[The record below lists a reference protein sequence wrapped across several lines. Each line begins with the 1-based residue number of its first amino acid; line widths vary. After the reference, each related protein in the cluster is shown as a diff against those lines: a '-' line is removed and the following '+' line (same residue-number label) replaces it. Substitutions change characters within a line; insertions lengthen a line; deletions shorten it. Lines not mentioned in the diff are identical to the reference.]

1 MNCRRENIA
10 LGGFSPVEADVEV
23 RRKIPDLG
31 ERSLMQVKSHRCR
44 WTYLREVSPAAP
56 FMPREYS
63 SPNDERCGRIPARSD
78 QSRQGATPGP
88 ADQRWS
94 RGKRL
99 LLRQWQ
105 AARLARTHKDLLEDR
120 RYRPA
125 AEFFLSD
132 LYGTKDTGQRDAAVE
147 RIYPVMV
154 KMLPEAA
161 LHGVGVALELDALS
175 EELDA
180 QMLDVLFEDLR
191 VQDAITEHA
200 YADAYRR
207 CDNYALRKHQIELVS
222 EVGKD
227 LALVV
232 AKPLIYRLLRSMRVP
247 ARVAG
252 FGELQDF
259 LERGFH
265 AFQQLEQPEAFL
277 ETIEQREVQIL
288 DRIYA
293 SHPRPFDLEG

>member
-1 MNCRRENIA
+1 
-10 LGGFSPVEADVEV
+10 
-23 RRKIPDLG
+23 
-31 ERSLMQVKSHRCR
+31 MQVNSHRCR
-44 WTYLREVSPAAP
+44 LTYLRRDFAPCPFHAPVSTAAP
-56 FMPREYS
+56 TT
-63 SPNDERCGRIPARSD
+63 NDAAEFLRAQI
-78 QSRQGATPGP
+78 SRAKELRLAHQTS
-88 ADQRWS
+88 ADRAAKW
-94 RGKRL
+94 L

-105 AARLARTHKDLLEDR
+105 AARLARTHKDLLDDR

-180 QMLDVLFEDLR
+180 RMLQVLFEDHGI
-191 VQDAITEHA
+191 QDAITERA

-207 CDNYALRKHQIELVS
+207 CDNYASRKHQIELVS

-232 AKPLIYRLLRSMRVP
+232 AKPLIYRLLRGMRVP
-247 ARVAG
+247 ARLAG

-265 AFQQLEQPEAFL
+265 AFQQMEQPEVFL
-277 ETIEQREVQIL
+277 ETIEHREVQIL